1 MAKRRMPTENIEVN
15 EVAEEVV
22 DEVVETPTEFT
33 PVIGVVTNCELLNV
47 RAKPSV
53 KSDVIRTIKKDTEV
67 EIDEAKS
74 SRDFY
79 KVCSKDFNGYCMKKF
94 ITIKQ

>member
-1 MAKRRMPTENIEVN
+1 MAKRRMPTENVEVN
-15 EVAEEVV
+15 
-22 DEVVETPTEFT
+22 EVVETPVEST
-33 PVIGVVTNCELLNV
+33 PVIGVVTDCDLLNV
-47 RAKPSV
+47 RNKPSV
-53 KSDVIRTIKKDTEV
+53 KSNVICTIKSGTEV
-67 EIDEAKS
+67 EIDETKS